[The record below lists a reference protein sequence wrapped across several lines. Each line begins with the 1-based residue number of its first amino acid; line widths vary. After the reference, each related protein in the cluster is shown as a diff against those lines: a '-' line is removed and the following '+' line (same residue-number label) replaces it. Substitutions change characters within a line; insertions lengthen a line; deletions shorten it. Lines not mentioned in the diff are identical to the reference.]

1 MPKYL
6 LAAGLANSGKLPPGL
21 LFALVPLLVL
31 IVALDVYCLIDLA
44 RATSVRY
51 LPKIVWAIVILVASA
66 PIGALIYLF
75 VGRDRDRDR
84 DGDTARQ
91 EPGAGHQE
99 ADAGHQEADAGHQGA
114 DAGHQGADAGRHE
127 VAAAPDARDLPR
139 RGGLPAT
146 DRLPPGRR
154 TPAPRHLALRC
165 SGTPRR
171 PGSRR
176 HPGSGRRS

>member
-99 ADAGHQEADAGHQGA
+99 ADAGHQGA

-154 TPAPRHLALRC
+154 GPAGPSHPGSAPPGSPLLRE
-165 SGTPRR
+165 PRR